1 MLKLGGK
8 PISRDYAGGMRKL
21 DIAPA
26 LHQMERFIGF
36 TIPRDGRFAVAD
48 HDEVV
53 IITLDGSTPP
63 EISDTHPYKFVEG
76 NPDFLG
82 IVFDDLL
89 ENRPILSVGSM
100 TISYQFDPKQD
111 FVRLEYEVASEHG
124 ALEFR
129 TFSGDWF
136 AASLSEDGK
145 HLVLAEPY
153 EVALYEVG

>member
-1 MLKLGGK
+1 
-8 PISRDYAGGMRKL
+8 MRKL

-36 TIPRDGRFAVAD
+36 TIPRGGRFAVAD

-53 IITLDGSTPP
+53 VISLDGSALP
-63 EISDTHPYKFVEG
+63 EISDTHPYKFVED
-76 NPDFLG
+76 NRDFLG

-89 ENRPILSVGSM
+89 KNKPILSVGST
-100 TISYQFDPKQD
+100 TIWYQFDPEED
-111 FVRLEYEVASEHG
+111 FVRLEYEVAGERG